1 MSSLTGM
8 VIGNDTKGYVRVLV
22 NRTGGCSG
30 CSKGAGGC
38 SGCLTHSKDIS
49 LVEDPLGAGP
59 GDMVRV
65 ELNSSDVVK
74 GAALLYLLP
83 VLSLMAGAFA
93 GGSLSSLFHVSETIG
108 IFGGCF
114 LGILLAVT
122 VIKLVDGSHWARR
135 KLNPRVTA
143 ILHPHS
149 TTS

>member
-1 MSSLTGM
+1 MSSQTGL
-8 VIGNDTKGYVRVLV
+8 VIGNGEKGYVRVLV

-30 CSKGAGGC
+30 CSKGGGGC
-38 SGCLTHSKDIS
+38 SGCVTNSKDVS

-65 ELNSSDVVK
+65 ELNSIDVVK

-83 VLSLMAGAFA
+83 VFSLMTGAFA
-93 GGSLSSLFHVSETIG
+93 GSWLISFLHLSETTG
-108 IFGGCF
+108 TLGGCF
-114 LGILLAVT
+114 LGLLLSMV
-122 VIKLVDGSHWARR
+122 VINRVDGSRWAHR

-143 ILHPHS
+143 ILYPHA

>member
-8 VIGNDTKGYVRVLV
+8 VIGNEKKGYVRVLV

-30 CSKGAGGC
+30 CSSGVGGC
-38 SGCLTHSKDIS
+38 SGCMANAKDIS

-65 ELNSSDVVK
+65 ELNSIDVVK

-83 VLSLMAGAFA
+83 VFSLLIGAFTGA
-93 GGSLSSLFHVSETIG
+93 SLSSLLHLSEGPG
-108 IFGGCF
+108 IFVGCF
-114 LGILLAVT
+114 LGLLLAVV
-122 VIKLVDGSHWARR
+122 VIKKVDGSRWARR

-143 ILHPHS
+143 ILSLHA
-149 TTS
+149 TTG